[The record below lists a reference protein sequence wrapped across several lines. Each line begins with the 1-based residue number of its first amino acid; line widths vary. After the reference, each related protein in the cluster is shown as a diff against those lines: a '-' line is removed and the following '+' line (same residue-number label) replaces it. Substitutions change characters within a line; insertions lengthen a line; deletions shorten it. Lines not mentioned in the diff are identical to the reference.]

1 MRSLLWVLIAGL
13 VGAFT
18 LGVAVAQDAP
28 VVVEEDDLTSDAWH
42 PIAYV
47 TDAEDG
53 PRDVRVVEM
62 LPVVVLLFLAIFMT
76 VKAEPVMRYMQATA
90 TALHDPTI
98 YVRGV
103 LGQTPLGQ
111 TPLGW
116 SDAGGAAPGTEGE
129 TTP

>member
-1 MRSLLWVLIAGL
+1 MVQVVLASATGAVPALASTVSRS
-13 VGAFT
+13 
-18 LGVAVAQDAP
+18 
-28 VVVEEDDLTSDAWH
+28 
-42 PIAYV
+42 
-47 TDAEDG
+47 
-53 PRDVRVVEM
+53 VEM